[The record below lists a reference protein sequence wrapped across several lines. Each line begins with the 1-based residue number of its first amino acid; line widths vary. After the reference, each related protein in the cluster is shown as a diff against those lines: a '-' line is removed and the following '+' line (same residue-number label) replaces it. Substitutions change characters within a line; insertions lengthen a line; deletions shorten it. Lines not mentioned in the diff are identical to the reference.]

1 MPFWK
6 LAVDREADVASE
18 SGQAGPGS
26 AVRRLPIRPE
36 RDAMSDAPSPHYP
49 EIPYGWAWFKG
60 IRQEGCLYVDK
71 TRFLHEL
78 EREEANHPAA
88 FAMRPGR
95 LPAFP
100 VVPDR
105 TPSRP

>member
-1 MPFWK
+1 M
-6 LAVDREADVASE
+6 DREADAASE
-18 SGQAGPGS
+18 SAEP
-26 AVRRLPIRPE
+26 ARARPVRRLPIRPD
-36 RDAMSDAPSPHYP
+36 RDAMSDTPFPHYP
-49 EIPYGWAWFKG
+49 EIPYGRAWFKG